1 MKPGKPLDTNT
12 TKSREVFPLAYTSYR
27 NDRGTLSVGFFTLAS
42 VGFFTLANVK
52 IPEASGP
59 DKGEVIRI
67 KVLTWENKSCI
78 VRSFHMPHRP
88 KAHLDQSLQKITVKK
103 DCHIILCGIFNCPDI
118 DSDTCTISPCASDR
132 QVQQQLVDLFT
143 RCKTCQH

>member
-1 MKPGKPLDTNT
+1 MKPGKPPDTNT
-12 TKSREVFPLAYTSYR
+12 TKSREVFPPAYTSWSYR
-27 NDRGTLSVGFFTLAS
+27 NDRGTLS

-59 DKGEVIRI
+59 DKGEVIWI

-78 VRSFHMPHRP
+78 VRSFHMPHHL
-88 KAHLDQSLQKITVKK
+88 KAHLDCLDRSLQKITVKK

-132 QVQQQLVDLFT
+132 QVQQQLADLFT
-143 RCKTCQH
+143 RRKTCQH